1 MTIYGR
7 AERGYAMTV
16 KTVSVGDFVIFLLL
30 TTVTFG
36 IYAAWWQFS
45 RLERIYRRL
54 ELD

>member
-1 MTIYGR
+1 METKPVGF
-7 AERGYAMTV
+7 
-16 KTVSVGDFVIFLLL
+16 GDFVIFLLL

-45 RLERIYRRL
+45 RIERIYRKL